1 MEQELKK
8 IVEEIRE
15 VREIANLGKKEID
28 SLRYIVNKGL
38 QELSGLMGAKTYR
51 KKVVKPFINKIW
63 STVSVIIA
71 RAKSCFTEYKDRQ
84 GYQDKR
90 YEELNR
96 ENNILREESRRLEYL
111 LKRMYGEVIEMGKKE
126 GKIKDKNR

>member
-51 KKVVKPFINKIW
+51 KK
-63 STVSVIIA
+63 
-71 RAKSCFTEYKDRQ
+71 
-84 GYQDKR
+84 
-90 YEELNR
+90 
-96 ENNILREESRRLEYL
+96 
-111 LKRMYGEVIEMGKKE
+111 
-126 GKIKDKNR
+126 